1 MPWSQ
6 IILLVLGIIFL
17 PIVMIFTVNLCSAFS
32 LNIVKSIS
40 MFNRFSI
47 RVIIKVFRKI
57 AFSFTLL
64 LSSYLIVCLA
74 FVLITHTDALAPENF
89 LINTSFATVL
99 AFILYIIINVPLKS
113 KFNYFYFIIEKSVF
127 FLTSIAWKKEA
138 SVTTISIKNSLTAE
152 EKRHLLENHFFS
164 DFFKVEPNEL
174 KFSVTIL
181 DSLVLIMTVIS
192 LLLLS
197 DLNDNKYDPDTIL
210 NYTFLYVSII
220 IAKLHANHVSE

>member
-1 MPWSQ
+1 MVS
-6 IILLVLGIIFL
+6 
-17 PIVMIFTVNLCSAFS
+17 NLS
-32 LNIVKSIS
+32 
-40 MFNRFSI
+40 
-47 RVIIKVFRKI
+47 
-57 AFSFTLL
+57 
-64 LSSYLIVCLA
+64 
-74 FVLITHTDALAPENF
+74 
-89 LINTSFATVL
+89 
-99 AFILYIIINVPLKS
+99 
-113 KFNYFYFIIEKSVF
+113 
-127 FLTSIAWKKEA
+127 
-138 SVTTISIKNSLTAE
+138 ISIKNSLTAE

-197 DLNDNKYDPDTIL
+197 DLNNNKYDPDTIL